1 MLTYV
6 CMQVDVLSRSISDR
20 SVTPELDF
28 ATLSTKSGTQSRF
41 VASAKEHTVYPPPKE
56 QRISDEFLLEELVN
70 TKASIEELTR
80 QRP

>member
-1 MLTYV
+1 MYV

-41 VASAKEHTVYPPPKE
+41 VASAKEHTVYPPRE